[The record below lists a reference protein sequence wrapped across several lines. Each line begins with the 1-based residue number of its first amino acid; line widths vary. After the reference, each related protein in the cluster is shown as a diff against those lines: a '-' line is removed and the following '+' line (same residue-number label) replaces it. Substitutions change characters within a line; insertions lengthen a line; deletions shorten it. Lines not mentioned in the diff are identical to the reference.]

1 MRDYQSTRRA
11 NVANFQGDIRMPF
24 PADIKKVIDNAWADG
39 VPCLLGTTG
48 KDGPNI
54 SPKGS
59 LFVYDD
65 NHFAY
70 WERAKMKALENLQVD
85 NRVVV
90 CYAKMSH
97 KFEGGFNGFL
107 RFYGTA
113 KVIES
118 GPIKDEI
125 FSRLTKREQEHDG
138 ADVGVAVLITI
149 ERSVDSRGK
158 KIL

>member
-1 MRDYQSTRRA
+1 
-11 NVANFQGDIRMPF
+11 MPF
-24 PADIKKVIDNAWADG
+24 PADVKEAINKAWEDG

-70 WERAKMKALENLQVD
+70 WERAKMKALDNLKHD

-90 CYAKMSH
+90 CYAHMRM
-97 KFEGGFNGFL
+97 KFADGFNGFL

-113 KVIES
+113 EVIES

-125 FSRLTKREQEHDG
+125 FSRLTKREQEHEG
-138 ADVGVAVLITI
+138 ADVGVAVLIKI
-149 ERSVDSRGK
+149 DRSVDSRAK
-158 KIL
+158 PIL

>member
-1 MRDYQSTRRA
+1 
-11 NVANFQGDIRMPF
+11 MPF
-24 PADIKKVIDNAWADG
+24 PADIKKAINEAWVDG
-39 VPCLLGTTG
+39 APCLLGTTG
-48 KDGPNI
+48 KDGANI

-70 WERAKMKALENLQVD
+70 WERAKMKAMENLRFD

-90 CYAKMSH
+90 CYANKGA
-97 KFEGGFNGFL
+97 KFENGHNGYL

-113 KVIES
+113 AVHES

-125 FSRLTKREQEHDG
+125 FAKLVKREQEHDG
-138 ADVGVAVLITI
+138 ADKGVGVIVTI

-158 KIL
+158 PIL